1 MRITSQ
7 GPGGRL
13 GAATLPVPA
22 RLGQGY
28 QSWGQ
33 VVGSPGTT
41 EITAPYPAAVP
52 QGIRYANSGDA
63 TQFSNQAPPVWK
75 PGIYFQPKLAAPPNV
90 SISSDNQMPVPAV
103 QPSGA
108 SGFTAGGNSST
119 FKTGGSNLLRQRQV
133 GWPITT
139 PSFRWANS

>member
-22 RLGQGY
+22 RLAQGY
-28 QSWGQ
+28 QSWGP

-63 TQFSNQAPPVWK
+63 TSFSDQAPPVWK
-75 PGIYFQPKLAAPPNV
+75 PGFYFQPELSAPPNV
-90 SISSDNQMPVPAV
+90 SVSSDNQMPVPATLPNGQIGFV
-103 QPSGA
+103 A
-108 SGFTAGGNSST
+108 SGNSST
-119 FKTGGSNLLRQRQV
+119 FKTGGANLLRQRQV